1 MRRVF
6 ASQRRNREGV
16 AELLRDAGIEI
27 LVSNGRGYKTRRRGQ
42 FSYPTSRTRKP
53 SRRSGW
59 YMPTTSPSAADPA
72 RCRVLDTT
80 RPVQGD
86 SSAATMGFRASIGD
100 DAQARQQ
107 RMAWRIRIVL
117 FVLLA
122 AGMAFVVIRAR
133 QMSHAAPAASPVPAT
148 PARDDGKSASASP
161 PRHRRHPGPASPRT
175 PSLPAEVCAAQAWR
189 MGFPGAA
196 KTRPATCAGL
206 VRHRSGSLQ
215 SGLVRGDRRHR
226 RH

>member
-1 MRRVF
+1 MPKTSPSAR
-6 ASQRRNREGV
+6 QI
-16 AELLRDAGIEI
+16 LRDAGFE
-27 LVSNGRGYKTRRRGQ
+27 
-42 FSYPTSRTRKP
+42 
-53 SRRSGW
+53 
-59 YMPTTSPSAADPA
+59 
-72 RCRVLDTT
+72 TT

-148 PARDDGKSASASP
+148 PARDDGEIRIRITAPTSP
-161 PRHRRHPGPASPRT
+161 APGPASPRT

>member
-6 ASQRRNREGV
+6 ASQRVETAEGV
-16 AELLRDAGIEI
+16 AKLLRDAGIEI
-27 LVSNGRGYKTRRRGQ
+27 LVSNGRGYKTRRSGQ
-42 FSYPTSRTRKP
+42 FSYLDKP
-53 SRRSGW
+53 DEK
-59 YMPTTSPSAADPA
+59 TIPSVWVVHAEDQPKA
-72 RCRVLDTT
+72 RQILRDAGLMETT

-148 PARDDGKSASASP
+148 PARDDGEIRIRITAPTSP
-161 PRHRRHPGPASPRT
+161 A
-175 PSLPAEVCAAQAWR
+175 
-189 MGFPGAA
+189 PGAGQ
-196 KTRPATCAGL
+196 PADAQPA
-206 VRHRSGSLQ
+206 R
-215 SGLVRGDRRHR
+215 
-226 RH
+226 